1 MYKRGDPAFIYN
13 GFCNWK
19 DATIGFKKHESSL
32 LHLNAMEVMVGVP
45 SCYNDIAEHLSQQHS
60 SDKRNNRQC
69 LLKILSNLR
78 FLSRQG
84 ISLRGDDQELN
95 SNFTQLLIL
104 RGEDDP
110 RIDTWLNRKSN
121 KYTSHDIQNELLKVM
136 ALSIVRKIAG
146 YIKIATFFCIM
157 CDECTDSSNREQ
169 VVICIRWINDELE
182 PHEDF
187 IGLYMVDDI
196 RANTVVAVIK
206 DTLLRISLSLTKC
219 GAQCYDGASTM
230 SGAKTGVAKQLSD
243 EERRAI
249 YIHCDGHALNL
260 ATGDS
265 VKKSKL
271 MKDALDTTFE
281 VSKLI
286 KYSPKRDVKFGKL
299 KENLAPGNPGFRVL
313 CPRGGQ

>member
-1 MYKRGDPAFIYN
+1 
-13 GFCNWK
+13 
-19 DATIGFKKHESSL
+19 
-32 LHLNAMEVMVGVP
+32 MVGVP

-146 YIKIATFFCIM
+146 YIKIATFFVLCAM
-157 CDECTDSSNREQ
+157 NVQ
-169 VVICIRWINDELE
+169 IRLTGSKWSFALD
-182 PHEDF
+182 
-187 IGLYMVDDI
+187 GLMM
-196 RANTVVAVIK
+196 NW
-206 DTLLRISLSLTKC
+206 S
-219 GAQCYDGASTM
+219 
-230 SGAKTGVAKQLSD
+230 
-243 EERRAI
+243 
-249 YIHCDGHALNL
+249 
-260 ATGDS
+260 
-265 VKKSKL
+265 L
-271 MKDALDTTFE
+271 MKILLDC
-281 VSKLI
+281 I
-286 KYSPKRDVKFGKL
+286 W
-299 KENLAPGNPGFRVL
+299 
-313 CPRGGQ
+313 

>member
-1 MYKRGDPAFIYN
+1 MVNRRDFGRTQTIKRPCQSTWFSKWKWLHYCEKEDIVFCHLCIRALKHKKIVHKRGDPAFIYN

-45 SCYNDIAEHLSQQHS
+45 SCYNDITEHLSQQHS

-104 RGEDDP
+104 RGVDDP

-157 CDECTDSSNREQ
+157 CDKCTDSSNREQ

-196 RANTVVAVIK
+196 RAKTHCYGL
-206 DTLLRISLSLTKC
+206 TYLSRNVERNAMM
-219 GAQCYDGASTM
+219 AQ
-230 SGAKTGVAKQLSD
+230 
-243 EERRAI
+243 
-249 YIHCDGHALNL
+249 
-260 ATGDS
+260 
-265 VKKSKL
+265 
-271 MKDALDTTFE
+271 
-281 VSKLI
+281 
-286 KYSPKRDVKFGKL
+286 
-299 KENLAPGNPGFRVL
+299 VL
-313 CPRGGQ
+313 